1 MYELPS
7 SSWRRAFSPLAM
19 KTGSPPT
26 PRKARTGEF
35 TPPGNSDFARSNS
48 RLDFSIFR
56 EGMAGRLYPAHRCAG
71 LVCGGAALRVAAV
84 PYGGQVVRVHGAAGV
99 QATLG
104 APEPE
109 LDGGGT

>member
-48 RLDFSIFR
+48 RRDFSSFR
-56 EGMAGRLYPAHRCAG
+56 EGMAGSYILPAGR
-71 LVCGGAALRVAAV
+71 GA
-84 PYGGQVVRVHGAAGV
+84 
-99 QATLG
+99 
-104 APEPE
+104 
-109 LDGGGT
+109 

>member
-48 RLDFSIFR
+48 RRDFSIFR
-56 EGMAGRLYPAHRCAG
+56 GGMAGRLYPACRSTG
-71 LVCGGAALRVAAV
+71 LAVALVRGDSALGVAAV
-84 PYGGQVVRVHGAAGV
+84 PHGRHVVRAHGTSAL
-99 QATLG
+99 QAPLG
-104 APEPE
+104 ALERE
-109 LDGGGT
+109 LD